1 MSFNLG
7 NLLNQYLGGGANAN
21 PAQAENDFDHVAQN
35 SPFAAL
41 AQGVTQALRSDQ
53 TPPFSQMV
61 GQMFGNGNP
70 EQRAGM
76 LNHLLANINP
86 GVLTSVAGG
95 LFGNLPGGEQAKV
108 SPEQAAQLS
117 PQQVQELA
125 ATAEQQNPGIVE
137 RMGDFYAQHPTLV
150 KTIGGAALA
159 VALGAMAKGI
169 QNRSDAGTPA
179 NTNANANANANQGGN
194 NMGILGDIFHK
205 IFPSRQPA
213 ATQAGGQAPAGAA
226 PAAAPGGQ
234 QNVPPVA
241 PQAQV
246 TPAATAPA
254 ATLNQQV
261 DVEEV
266 LTNMQKQSGQQLNW
280 RSSIVDL
287 LKLLN
292 LDSSLQAR
300 KELAAE
306 LHYTGDTNDS
316 ASMNIWL
323 HKQVMTK
330 LAQNGGKVPADLQ
343 D

>member
-61 GQMFGNGNP
+61 GQMFSNGNP

-76 LNHLLANINP
+76 LNQLLSNINP
-86 GVLTSVAGG
+86 GVLSSVAGG
-95 LFGNLPGGEQAKV
+95 LFGNLAGGDQARV

-117 PQQVQELA
+117 PEQVQELA
-125 ATAEQQNPGIVE
+125 AKAEQQNPGIVE
-137 RMGDFYAQHPTLV
+137 RMGDFYAQHPTLI

-179 NTNANANANANQGGN
+179 NTNANPNTNQGGN

-205 IFPSRQPA
+205 IFPSRHPA
-213 ATQAGGQAPAGAA
+213 NGGATPAPAGAA
-226 PAAAPGGQ
+226 PAAAPA
-234 QNVPPVA
+234 A
-241 PQAQV
+241 PQAAPQS
-246 TPAATAPA
+246 APA
-254 ATLNQQV
+254 ASAPAAVQQV
-261 DVEEV
+261 DVEQI
-266 LTNMQKQSGQQLNW
+266 LTNMQAQSGQQLNW

-287 LKLLN
+287 LKLLG

-306 LHYTGDTNDS
+306 LNYSGDTNDS

-323 HKQVMTK
+323 HRQVMNK
-330 LAQNGGKVPADLQ
+330 LAANGGKVPADLK

>member
-7 NLLNQYLGGGANAN
+7 NLLNQYLGGGSN

-35 SPFAAL
+35 SPLSAL

-61 GQMFGNGNP
+61 GQMFSNGNP

-76 LNHLLANINP
+76 LNQLLANLGP
-86 GVLTSVAGG
+86 GVLSSVAGG
-95 LFGNLPGGEQAKV
+95 ALGNLLGADQARV

-125 ATAEQQNPGIVE
+125 AKAEQQNPGIVE
-137 RMGDFYAQHPTLV
+137 RMGDFYAAHPTLV

-169 QNRSDAGTPA
+169 QGRSDVA
-179 NTNANANANANQGGN
+179 NNAATNTNQGGN

-205 IFPSRQPA
+205 IFPSRHPA
-213 ATQAGGQAPAGAA
+213 NQGATQAPAANAPAAA
-226 PAAAPGGQ
+226 PAAAPQ
-234 QNVPPVA
+234 AA
-241 PQAQV
+241 PQSQA
-246 TPAATAPA
+246 APA
-254 ATLNQQV
+254 AMQEV
-261 DVEEV
+261 DVEQI
-266 LTNMQKQSGQQLNW
+266 LTNMQAQSGQQLNW

-292 LDSSLQAR
+292 LDSSLQSR

-306 LHYTGDTNDS
+306 LNYSGDTNDS

-323 HKQVMTK
+323 HKQVMNK
-330 LAQNGGKVPADLQ
+330 LAQNGGKVPADLR

>member
-61 GQMFGNGNP
+61 GQMFSNGNP

-76 LNHLLANINP
+76 LNQLLSNISP
-86 GVLTSVAGG
+86 GVLSSVAGG
-95 LFGNLPGGEQAKV
+95 LFGNMAGGDQARV

-117 PQQVQELA
+117 PEQVQELA
-125 ATAEQQNPGIVE
+125 AKAEQQNPGIVE
-137 RMGDFYAQHPTLV
+137 RMGDFYAQHPTLI

-179 NTNANANANANQGGN
+179 AGTPANTNANTNTTQGGN

-205 IFPSRQPA
+205 IFPSRHPANEA
-213 ATQAGGQAPAGAA
+213 ATQAPAG
-226 PAAAPGGQ
+226 
-234 QNVPPVA
+234 
-241 PQAQV
+241 
-246 TPAATAPA
+246 TAPA
-254 ATLNQQV
+254 APQAAPQSAPAASAPAAVQQV
-261 DVEEV
+261 DVEQI
-266 LTNMQKQSGQQLNW
+266 LTNMQAQSGQQLNW

-287 LKLLN
+287 LKLLG

-306 LHYTGDTNDS
+306 LNYSGDTNDS

-323 HKQVMTK
+323 HRQVMNK
-330 LAQNGGKVPADLQ
+330 LAANGGKVPADLK